1 MNFSVKNVFSKFE
14 HIRIKPRIY
23 SHLLNKSLTE
33 NLIFGVV
40 YIIGFTTKL
49 RNFSSNLTASLSF
62 TLHQST
68 LDAD

>member
-23 SHLLNKSLTE
+23 SHLLNNLKE

>member
-23 SHLLNKSLTE
+23 SHLLNNLTE

-68 LDAD
+68 IDAD